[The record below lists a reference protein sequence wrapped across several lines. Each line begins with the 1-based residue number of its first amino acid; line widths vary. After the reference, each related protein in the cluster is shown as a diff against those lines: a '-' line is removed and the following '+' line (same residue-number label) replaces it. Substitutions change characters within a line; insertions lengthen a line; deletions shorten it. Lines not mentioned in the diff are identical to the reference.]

1 MFNNLELKYS
11 QKTFINSNENKN
23 VIISK
28 WVEMD

>member
-11 QKTFINSNENKN
+11 QKLPINSNENKN

-28 WVEMD
+28 RVEVN